1 MSTLMGKSVVDPR
14 FVKSYVYNTLH
25 DYQTWFSNHLLVF
38 LVAKMNGV
46 CDILLK
52 FMLFVLCNHPV
63 MIALKDPAIHKLE
76 HGCNSSIFLR
86 SSLLMDAP
94 HKYVTEMYVSESA
107 FLLEL
112 TLEASYALWFVQ
124 ARKVTV
130 LLGTIISD
138 SPLPL
143 HQREY
148 LSAAIS
154 RSTVHILNSGSD
166 FCGSQ
171 AVHHFHITTPFWV
184 LRLASLSLTSRRVP
198 WNQQK
203 Q

>member
-1 MSTLMGKSVVDPR
+1 MFEIHALR
-14 FVKSYVYNTLH
+14 
-25 DYQTWFSNHLLVF
+25 
-38 LVAKMNGV
+38 
-46 CDILLK
+46 
-52 FMLFVLCNHPV
+52 LCKHPV
-63 MIALKDPAIHKLE
+63 MIVQKDPAIHKLE
-76 HGCNSSIFLR
+76 HGCNSSVFLR

-94 HKYVTEMYVSESA
+94 YKYVAEIYVSESA
-107 FLLEL
+107 FLWEL

-124 ARKVTV
+124 AMKVTV
-130 LLGTIISD
+130 LLGTIMSD

-143 HQREY
+143 HQWEY

-154 RSTVHILNSGSD
+154 RSIVYISNYGLD

-171 AVHHFHITTPFWV
+171 AVHQFHITTPFWL